1 MKYLLISLVLLSSFG
16 NITAQKIRIA
26 EPVHFLALGDSYT
39 IGQSV
44 SPDQSWPLQFASA
57 LAYSGYDVE
66 ETKIIAQTGWRTDNL
81 ANAISNQQP
90 LTGYKLVSLLIG
102 VNNQYQGRSLENYAV
117 EFEELLQTAIALA
130 GNSKDHVFVLSIPD
144 YAYTPY
150 GNGNSAISTQI
161 DLFNS
166 VNRQI
171 TQEYGVTYINITPI
185 SRNGLSN
192 PELVAS
198 DGLHPSGIMYGLWVQ
213 EIMKNIENELALE
226 EQSTAEEPVEFT
238 IMHRVVSVKSTG
250 KESDFWI
257 YSATGAPVKQVR
269 LSSNGQTSIDLAGLP
284 AGIYFIQI
292 RTNSKAIFTKK
303 IVLV

>member
-1 MKYLLISLVLLSSFG
+1 M
-16 NITAQKIRIA
+16 
-26 EPVHFLALGDSYT
+26 
-39 IGQSV
+39 
-44 SPDQSWPLQFASA
+44 
-57 LAYSGYDVE
+57 
-66 ETKIIAQTGWRTDNL
+66 
-81 ANAISNQQP
+81 
-90 LTGYKLVSLLIG
+90 
-102 VNNQYQGRSLENYAV
+102 
-117 EFEELLQTAIALA
+117 
-130 GNSKDHVFVLSIPD
+130 
-144 YAYTPY
+144 
-150 GNGNSAISTQI
+150 
-161 DLFNS
+161 
-166 VNRQI
+166 NRQI

-257 YSATGAPVKQVR
+257 YSVTGAPVKQVR